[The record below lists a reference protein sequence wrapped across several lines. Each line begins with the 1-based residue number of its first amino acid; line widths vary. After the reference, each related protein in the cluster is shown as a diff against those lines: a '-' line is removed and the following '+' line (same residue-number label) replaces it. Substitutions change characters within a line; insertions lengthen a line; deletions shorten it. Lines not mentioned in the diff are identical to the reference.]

1 MTIIVS
7 EEDDEADYSPFAFLQ
22 SSVKGDVLNV
32 SHDYRY
38 QKMGYY
44 VSMHAEMC
52 GSPVTP
58 RCSDILDS
66 HRNPLLMIRAARAG
80 IPCLPYTLVSRY
92 ERNMCLPALCF
103 AVNPYTCNSVTQVK
117 SESKMLRTLK
127 SLSMNNRYPVSV
139 QPLVGDVIE
148 AVQVF
153 GETDVPEAKSIARKF
168 YEEFRIPIGK
178 LILQVVD
185 GGEARLSHFE
195 PALRSEVDWG
205 YVHDQVRCLRSS
217 SCV

>member
-7 EEDDEADYSPFAFLQ
+7 EDDDEADYSPFTFLR

-52 GSPVTP
+52 GNRVTP
-58 RCSDILDS
+58 RCSDILDT

-80 IPCLPYTLVSRY
+80 IPCLPYTLVAKY
-92 ERNMCLPALCF
+92 ERNMRLPALCF
-103 AVNPYTCNSVTQVK
+103 AVNPYTCNSVTKVK
-117 SESKMLRTLK
+117 SESKMFRTMK

-139 QPLVGDVIE
+139 QPLVGDVVE
-148 AVQVF
+148 AVETF
-153 GETDVPEAKSIARKF
+153 GDTDVPEAKGIARKF
-168 YEEFRIPIGK
+168 FDEFKIPIGK
-178 LILQVVD
+178 LILQIV
-185 GGEARLSHFE
+185 GGKARLSHFE
-195 PALRSEVDWG
+195 PVLRKEVDWG
-205 YVHDQVRCLRSS
+205 LVRERAHKLRGHFT
-217 SCV
+217 

>member
-7 EEDDEADYSPFAFLQ
+7 EDDDEADYSPFAFLQ

-52 GSPVTP
+52 GSHVTP
-58 RCSDILDS
+58 RCSDILDT
-66 HRNPLLMIRAARAG
+66 HRNPLLMLRAARAG
-80 IPCLPYTLVSRY
+80 IPCLPYTLVSKY
-92 ERNMCLPALCF
+92 ERNMELPALCF

-117 SESKMLRTLK
+117 SESKMLRTMK

-139 QPLVGDVIE
+139 QPLMGDVIE
-148 AVQVF
+148 AVQAF
-153 GETDVPEAKSIARKF
+153 GETDVPEAKAIAQKF
-168 YEEFRIPIGK
+168 YDVFKVPIGK
-178 LILQVVD
+178 LVLQVVN
-185 GGEARLSHFE
+185 GEARLSHFE
-195 PALRSEVDWG
+195 PALKGEVDWSLVHERVRAFRG
-205 YVHDQVRCLRSS
+205 YA
-217 SCV
+217 